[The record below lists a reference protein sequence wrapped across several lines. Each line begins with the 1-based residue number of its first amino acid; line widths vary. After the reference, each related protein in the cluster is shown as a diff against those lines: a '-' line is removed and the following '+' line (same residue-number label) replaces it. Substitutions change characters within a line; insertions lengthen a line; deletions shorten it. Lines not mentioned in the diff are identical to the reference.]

1 METGSE
7 PPREVS
13 RLLQPK
19 WSPKGNDHVGP
30 CLQGQKL
37 SSTMFW
43 NSFRRCLCWST
54 RMWDLC
60 GTCKNI
66 NNFVACAVSRSFC
79 RLVANHAEFRGC
91 LLCAPKSG
99 KEFEIWEFV
108 WPCRDLPET
117 GDGPRTYWFDSVRM
131 SSHIMQPYLNLHTT
145 TIVDHWHVEHLLASQ
160 MLTHKELGFEFI
172 WRGIT
177 CTQVKFHIVNSQS
190 SQYKSNSYESAKMQ
204 QWVISDS
211 SEGRLW

>member
-60 GTCKNI
+60 GTCKNV

-131 SSHIMQPYLNLHTT
+131 SSHIMQPYKPTHDNHRWSLACRTSLGKSNAHPQRTR
-145 TIVDHWHVEHLLASQ
+145 IWVHLARDN
-160 MLTHKELGFEFI
+160 MY
-172 WRGIT
+172 
-177 CTQVKFHIVNSQS
+177 S
-190 SQYKSNSYESAKMQ
+190 SQVSHCQLPVFSIQEQ
-204 QWVISDS
+204 QLRICKDAAVSHI
-211 SEGRLW
+211 R